1 MEKFTLS
8 KEEQDELK
16 TLHEKL
22 RNLYAHKAKLEVIK
36 KGRENK
42 LKEEIASVCDI
53 KNKQGEIQ
61 SNKVK
66 MPLVNAILDE
76 IYREKP
82 NKEDLKADTMETYK
96 LAITSKEVNESYVKS
111 YIASD
116 NEIKDNADSIKEVY
130 KESSILSKEVL
141 DGLNALLKDEYKD
154 LLNAELIENGYEIK
168 EPKDKSEI
176 TELKDLLKSLL
187 KI

>member
-1 MEKFTLS
+1 MFVKEYSMEKFTLS
-8 KEEQDELK
+8 KEEQSELK

-76 IYREKP
+76 LYREKHFYQLFKHRIP
-82 NKEDLKADTMETYK
+82 LK
-96 LAITSKEVNESYVKS
+96 
-111 YIASD
+111 
-116 NEIKDNADSIKEVY
+116 
-130 KESSILSKEVL
+130 
-141 DGLNALLKDEYKD
+141 
-154 LLNAELIENGYEIK
+154 
-168 EPKDKSEI
+168 
-176 TELKDLLKSLL
+176 
-187 KI
+187 